1 MPFSGLS
8 SQETNDVRLIIASVC
23 FQPNSSLA
31 SQAAPRG
38 SGLLAGAGKE
48 SAGVG
53 HAALARGSI
62 GSIGSKALRVPAEAT
77 YLLKEPA
84 G

>member
-62 GSIGSKALRVPAEAT
+62 GSRALRVPAAAT